1 MTWCILAD
9 CNQLQCHHCFPVINC
24 SENHCFC
31 NLYGCCIEIWESGNP
46 QSDN

>member
-31 NLYGCCIEIWESGNP
+31 NLYGCCIEIKANP

>member
-1 MTWCILAD
+1 MTWCILGD

-24 SENHCFC
+24 SKNHIFC
-31 NLYGCCIEIWESGNP
+31 KLYGCCEEIKANP